1 MKSKIL
7 ILGANGLLGNNL
19 LNYFL
24 LKNFNVK
31 GVIRDSSKCIINKKL
46 FLHRKCH

>member
-1 MKSKIL
+1 MKKNIL

-24 LKNFNVK
+24 LKSFNPK
-31 GVIRDSSKCIINKKL
+31 GVVRNKKK
-46 FLHRKCH
+46 FF

>member
-31 GVIRDSSKCIINKKL
+31 GVIKDSINVLLIKKII
-46 FLHRKCH
+46 FT